1 MSTLGTYYLNA
12 PSLSSATSVYTNAAL
27 TIVGPDGWYSDGT
40 TVRELVDGVFTDI
53 ISSCTT
59 CASPCSSTPVTYLGD
74 KAFVEMYKELGTTA
88 LDVGAVI
95 VEVEQAAGFEIPAG
109 FFFEYNGVN
118 YNTISTTNYGILQG
132 LSGPNEPIY
141 IGEAGLDCGIV
152 AAGIQSVPVYNY
164 NPVTDVFDDTGQL
177 ISVQALS
184 PQVQLTGGPPGKG
197 VFVIPK
203 TAPSPSSVYFQ
214 GIFLC
219 GAPSTNAFSVTVKC
233 PTNLPSFTSTVEC
246 ANDFTTCIT
255 PTDQVYYSADVNGTT
270 ASGGTLGLHDWVFS
284 DSFGQNVLSDGWY
297 RSPSLPVGSTAFEV
311 QDGIIISFSS
321 SPCVSVIEWNVD
333 YEVENAISGACAAN
347 VTSLELTLSQPPIAP
362 FLSAFAPSTGLIAIS
377 AGITHIRLAMDW
389 LTSVSP
395 CGQVKMVI
403 ERDGVIIAFKT
414 LTPTSGTTEY
424 LDVDVNIDADSN
436 IYAYVTLA

>member
-27 TIVGPDGWYSDGT
+27 TIVGPDGWYSDGSI
-40 TVRELVDGVFTDI
+40 VRELVGGVFPNT
-53 ISSCTT
+53 ISPCDF
-59 CASPCSSTPVTYLGD
+59 CASDCSPTPVTYLGD
-74 KAFVEMYKELGTTA
+74 KALIYMLKDVGETA
-88 LDVGAVI
+88 LDVGAII

-109 FFFEYNGVN
+109 FFFEYNGVS
-118 YNTISTTNYGILQG
+118 YNTISTTNYGLLQG
-132 LSGPNEPIY
+132 PVGPNQPIY
-141 IGEAGLDCGIV
+141 IGEVGLDCGIV
-152 AAGIQSVPVYNY
+152 AAGLQSLPVYNH
-164 NPVTDVFDDTGQL
+164 NPVTNTFYNTGQFF
-177 ISVQALS
+177 SVEALS

-203 TAPSPSSVYFQ
+203 TTPSPGQVYFQ

-219 GAPSTNAFSVTVKC
+219 GAPSTNNFNITVKC
-233 PTNLPSFTSTVEC
+233 PANLPSFTSTVEC

-284 DSFGQNVLSDGWY
+284 DSFGQNVLTNGWY

-333 YEVENAISGACAAN
+333 YEVENAILGACAAN
-347 VTSLELTLSQPPIAP
+347 VTSLELTLSQLPLAP

-377 AGITHIRLAMDW
+377 AGITHIQLAMDW

-403 ERDGVIIAFKT
+403 EKDNVIIAFKT